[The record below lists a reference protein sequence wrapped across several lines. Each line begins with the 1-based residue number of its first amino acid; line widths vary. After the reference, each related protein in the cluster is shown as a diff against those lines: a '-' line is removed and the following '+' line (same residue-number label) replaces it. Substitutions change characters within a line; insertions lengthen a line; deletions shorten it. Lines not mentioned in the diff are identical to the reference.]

1 MTISSTTV
9 KNSYSG
15 DGSTTSFN
23 YTFKIF
29 ADSDLQVI
37 IRSAAG
43 TETVKTITTHY
54 TVSGAGNANGGS
66 ITFTSGNIPTS
77 TETVVLRRAVP
88 QTQAIDYIANDPFP
102 AESHEE
108 GLDRAT
114 MTTQQIQEELDR
126 AIKLSRTNT
135 MTSTEFTVGATARAG
150 KILAFDS
157 LGEIS
162 VTQELGTFK
171 GTDATTTTEAY
182 VVRDIIKSTTASELN
197 NVYICVA
204 DSVVGDL
211 LTDTD
216 HFELLVDAVSAATS
230 ATSAASS
237 ASAAATSATNAAT
250 SASSAS
256 TSATTATTKASE
268 ASTSATAAQTAQAA
282 AEAALDTFDDKFL
295 GSKASDPTVDN
306 DGNALT
312 DGALYFNTTD
322 DVMKVYDLGNTQWK
336 QLTPTTSQQANID
349 TVAAND
355 SNITTVAGNNANITT
370 VAGISSDVTT
380 VATNNANVTTVAGS
394 ITNVNTTASNITGVN
409 SFAERYRVES
419 SDPSTSL
426 DEGDLAYN
434 TTDNALKYY
443 DGSSWNAITPGIANI
458 VEDSTPQLGGNLDV
472 QTNQIVSTSNN
483 NVKVYP
489 NGTGVLEVGGD
500 GSSEVGKIQLN
511 CEQYSHGIKLASPN
525 HAAGQS
531 YTLTFPATAPVNG
544 KILQTDG
551 SGNLSFADAATLPTI
566 TTTSLTTTPST
577 STAHTIDG
585 TGFVSVPVVTFIKS
599 DTGAVTTAS
608 AVSFTSSTRIVA
620 TVSLAAGSYFVRVE
634 NNDGGAVRTATA
646 ILTVS
651 TGPSWTTSAGSLG
664 TVGAGDAVSLSVA
677 ATSDSTIAYSET
689 TSILTSNTD
698 TPATTMNLSLN
709 SSTGAITGTAPS
721 ATATTT
727 YTFTLR
733 ASDQESQTADRQFS
747 ITVSV
752 GIGNGGQFN

>member
-157 LGEIS
+157 SGEIS

-511 CEQYSHGIKLASPN
+511 CEQNSHGIKLASPN

-585 TGFVSVPVVTFIKS
+585 TGFVSVPIVTFIKS

-634 NNDGGAVRTATA
+634 NNDGGAVRTSTA

-664 TVGAGDAVSLSVA
+664 SVGAGDAVSFTVA

-689 TSILTSNTD
+689 TSILTSNAD

-733 ASDQESQTADRQFS
+733 ATDAESQTADRQFS

-752 GIGNGGQFN
+752 GISNSGQFN